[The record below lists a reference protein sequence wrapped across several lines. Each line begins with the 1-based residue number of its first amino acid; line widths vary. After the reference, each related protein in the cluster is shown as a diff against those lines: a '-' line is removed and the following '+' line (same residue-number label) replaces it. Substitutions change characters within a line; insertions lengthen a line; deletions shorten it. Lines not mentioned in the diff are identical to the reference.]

1 MFKPN
6 CLKVGALSLIAASLA
21 YPLNLA
27 ADETDAAPSL
37 HLKYRFSNDEK
48 KTDILVNS
56 LKVTSKCKDTYC
68 SLINGN
74 LFRQTPTGSVD
85 EDGMYCGLQY
95 SGSSYEQRRLYSI
108 WNPFIRFNDKVMVK
122 CKDTCLLTAQP
133 GDIISAGDSVL
144 YRFENEETFKVSHDS
159 DIYTIKIHDTVIRAN
174 EPSYLSYDYVLPTV
188 NPSTFGGEGRG
199 AQVKEIQP
207 SGIFENYNWYT
218 FVTRVWDEDRSKFGC
233 WFYDHKNNKWLHYC
247 TLGYPASNM
256 YFKMYIDAFLEN
268 WTDSGDSTLRSYDQ
282 KGAWARGA
290 DGEWE
295 QPQRVDVESYWSDGQ
310 PGGRCRKRFNEVDV
324 ILNADS
330 SITMKT
336 GAGISPTVYNYGDTF
351 DYPANLSLS
360 EPAFAKLALVSVS
373 LFNDTLKWKTTD
385 GGLPQFSYSYQVFD
399 SGTGAPVFSS
409 PVKFNSE
416 DSSVVL
422 GLKRDDVQVALT
434 LTDIFDNEL
443 TVTVV
448 PQKKEVLP
456 SSSCDA
462 LLKNVQ
468 PNSWGTMLE
477 VPVNSA
483 GGEFVDIKVVDEYGN
498 KVACFLDQPQLMH
511 GPHVHQLYLN
521 TQNLDAQKVYTIKAE
536 VGGNTCSSNF
546 SLANGMFD
554 APTYI
559 ASEDDYRINYVYT
572 DGNNVVASVYAS
584 NLTNSILC
592 LSSATGHFFNEKPVM
607 LQPGD
612 NEVVLELNER
622 LTAGTV
628 YFFNAHLNGK
638 PSLSQGFVVK

>member
-6 CLKVGALSLIAASLA
+6 CLKVGALSLVAASLA

-27 ADETDAAPSL
+27 AQETDAAPSL
-37 HLKYRFSNDEK
+37 HLNYHFSNDEK

-56 LKVTSKCKDTYC
+56 LKVNSRFRDSYY
-68 SLINGN
+68 SLINGR
-74 LFRQTPTGSVD
+74 LTQQTSSGKMVD
-85 EDGMYCGLQY
+85 QPGMYCGLQHFDV
-95 SGSSYEQRRLYSI
+95 QMDQLRLYSI
-108 WNPFIRFNDKVMVK
+108 WNPDIRFNGVNMEKNSSY
-122 CKDTCLLTAQP
+122 TLSAQP
-133 GDIISAGDSVL
+133 YDKITAGDSVL
-144 YRFENEETFKVSHDS
+144 YEFKEMENFSVKHDS

-174 EPSYLSYDYVLPTV
+174 EHSYLSFDYVLPTV

-199 AQVKEIQP
+199 AKVKEIQP

-218 FVTRVWDEDRSKFGC
+218 FVTRVWEEDRSKFGC

-268 WTDSGDSTLRSYDQ
+268 WTSSGGDLRTYDL
-282 KGAWARGA
+282 KGTWARGA

-295 QPQRVDVESYWSDGQ
+295 QPQRVDVDSVQGDGQ

-336 GAGISPTVYNYGDTF
+336 GAGFSPTVYNYGDTF

-399 SGTGAPVFSS
+399 SETGAPVFSS

-468 PNSWGTMLE
+468 PNSWGTLLE